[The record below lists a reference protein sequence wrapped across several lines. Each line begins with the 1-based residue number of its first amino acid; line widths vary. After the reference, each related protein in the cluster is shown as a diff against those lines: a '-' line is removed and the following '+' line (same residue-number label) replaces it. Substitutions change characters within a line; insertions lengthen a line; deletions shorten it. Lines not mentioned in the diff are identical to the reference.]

1 MKKFLHLFLISYIFS
16 LNVYAQNLIIKGK
29 IIDVDTLMI
38 LLANT
43 SKVDT
48 LFTNTGKFE
57 FNKTLSHPEF
67 FSIAFVKDKQSIA
80 AIKEG
85 NERKM
90 RSAEDIVSRD
100 FFLESGEVVINSNF
114 SSFKDTKV
122 VMTQHKAQDKF
133 DAFQKRFKP
142 LVKVARAVIDSS
154 YADGRTENEKKLCAS
169 FYKRIDEVED
179 EVAEKFVLE
188 NTDNAVGAYIFYRY
202 MQQASL
208 KKLDSIYKLCNSTL
222 YATSYLRDMK
232 SKIDAM
238 YNLVVGKSVP
248 SFSFIAASGQQF
260 SLSDLKGKIVVLDFW
275 GTWCTYCITDFPK
288 MKEYYEKHK
297 NKVEFISISCNDKES
312 VWRNAVKKYNL
323 SWIQTLNNKQS
334 DDLTKK
340 FNVIAFPTKILI
352 DEKGDLVQIFVGNS
366 EALYQKLDSLLK
378 ENR

>member
-1 MKKFLHLFLISYIFS
+1 MKKFVCLFFVSCIFS
-16 LNVYAQNLIIKGK
+16 LNVWSQNSIIKGK

-38 LLANT
+38 LLGNT

-48 LFTNTGKFE
+48 LFTNTGKFK
-57 FNKTLSHPEF
+57 FKRTLSHPEF

-90 RSAEDIVSRD
+90 RSLEDIVSRD
-100 FFLESGEVVINSNF
+100 FFLERGEVVINSNF

-122 VMTQHKAQDKF
+122 VMAQHIAQDKF
-133 DAFQKRFKP
+133 EAFQKRFRP
-142 LVKVARAVIDSS
+142 LVKIARAVIDSS
-154 YADGRTENEKKLCAS
+154 FGDGRTENEKKLCAS
-169 FYKRIDEVED
+169 FDKRINEVED

-208 KKLDSIYKLCNSTL
+208 KKLDSIYKLYNPAL
-222 YATSYLRDMK
+222 YATGYLQDMK
-232 SKIDAM
+232 TKIDAM
-238 YNLVVGKSVP
+238 YNLSIGKPVPFFSSV
-248 SFSFIAASGQQF
+248 SANGQPF
-260 SLSDLKGKIVVLDFW
+260 SLSDLKGKYVVLDFW

-288 MKEYYEKHK
+288 MKEYYEKYK
-297 NKVEFISISCNDKES
+297 NKVEFISIACNDKES

-323 SWIQTLNNKQS
+323 PWVQILNSGQQ

-340 FNVIAFPTKILI
+340 FNILSFPTKILI
-352 DEKGDLVQIFVGNS
+352 DERSNLVQIFIGNS
-366 EALYQKLDSLLK
+366 KGLYQKLDSILK
-378 ENR
+378 EK